1 MDDKVR
7 EFLDKNHGAIMVT
20 TKADTTGSKTGRAR
34 LSATTRRMTNM
45 PIVADCAA
53 VRQNRATSVI
63 GLGSFT
69 ESEKPDWRPLR
80 DTSCFSV
87 RRCVGLVLTASM
99 DS

>member
-1 MDDKVR
+1 
-7 EFLDKNHGAIMVT
+7 
-20 TKADTTGSKTGRAR
+20 
-34 LSATTRRMTNM
+34 M

-63 GLGSFT
+63 GLGSLT

-87 RRCVGLVLTASM
+87 RRCVDLVLTASM